1 MIFFFIIS
9 LNIVVF
15 LCNQTMGTFHQ
26 PVTEAN
32 LQGTTSE
39 YIRDCV
45 FNCPKTPEYNPI
57 CGTDGVKYY
66 NMGTL
71 RCAQYCGVEIW
82 RRTNGLTSFPR
93 HGGETP
99 PTSKLRAIL
108 RISETE
114 HTIGPTRGSNPGPL
128 AQPSL

>member
-1 MIFFFIIS
+1 MNKRLQQAIFLF
-9 LNIVVF
+9 VF

-71 RCAQYCGVEIW
+71 RCAQYCGVDVE
-82 RRTNGLTSFPR
+82 
-93 HGGETP
+93 
-99 PTSKLRAIL
+99 PTHPAPCSV
-108 RISETE
+108 
-114 HTIGPTRGSNPGPL
+114 
-128 AQPSL
+128 